1 VFLGRGP
8 LFGIALEGALKL
20 MEMSQ
25 IMTQAFHPLEYR
37 HGPISLVDGK
47 TAAVMLYSSDQR
59 KAETKLVRELKEK
72 GAVVIGLGGP
82 RRCGT
87 RGGCRSFARGSRRPS
102 GAAGPRRARRSGS
115 ADRHGISPPPDEG
128 RDSWHDAIEE
138 NRQTALRKLFG
149 ARNLP
154 VPRGITSVCSAHPLV
169 IEAALR
175 RAAAGD
181 RVVLIEATCNQVNQ
195 EGGYTGMKPSHF
207 RRFIEGIAANIGF
220 PVERIIFGGDHLGPN
235 PWRKLPAEDAMVC
248 AEAMVAAYVEAGFEK
263 IHLDTSMGCAGE
275 PLALADELTA
285 ARAARLA
292 KTAEDAALRSRQRP
306 PVYVIGT
313 EVPPPG
319 GATHQLE
326 EIEITQADAAL
337 KTLDVHRAAF
347 AKAGVAPAME
357 RVIGIVVQPGVE
369 FGNAN
374 VGLYKP
380 DRAQGLI
387 AALDQMP
394 GLLFEAHST
403 DYQPAE
409 ALSALVDGGF
419 AILKVGPGLTFA
431 LREALYGLDA
441 IAAVTDGQVGK
452 NGLAATMETLMAE
465 QPVKLGRPLQRWRG
479 RRALAKAFQLQRP
492 DPLLLAGC
500 KGNRRSRRHVRTAPR
515 RHSRNPHQSASKPS
529 LCRRRRKAGRPS
541 AARTVSGCD
550 RCGIGPLF
558 SSHRGPITE
567 RRLLAAAY
575 PNIRSFSRRKLW
587 RQ

>member
-1 VFLGRGP
+1 MT
-8 LFGIALEGALKL
+8 ALDGNRQVAL
-20 MEMSQ
+20 Q
-25 IMTQAFHPLEYR
+25 
-37 HGPISLVDGK
+37 
-47 TAAVMLYSSDQR
+47 
-59 KAETKLVRELKEK
+59 KLV
-72 GAVVIGLGGP
+72 
-82 RRCGT
+82 
-87 RGGCRSFARGSRRPS
+87 
-102 GAAGPRRARRSGS
+102 
-115 ADRHGISPPPDEG
+115 
-128 RDSWHDAIEE
+128 
-138 NRQTALRKLFG
+138 G
-149 ARNLP
+149 ARHLP
-154 VPRGITSVCSAHPLV
+154 LPRGITSVCSAHPLV

-175 RAAAGD
+175 RAAAED
-181 RVVLIEATCNQVNQ
+181 QVALIEATCNQVNQ

-374 VGLYKP
+374 VALYKP

-441 IAAVTDGQVGK
+441 IAAVIDGQVGK

-465 QPVKLGRPLQRWRG
+465 QPANWAGHYSGGADEERLQRHFSYSDRIRYYWPDARATAAVDDMFARLHG
-479 RRALAKAFQLQRP
+479 DIPETLISQHLSRVYAGVVAKRVAPRPRELCLAAIDAALAPYFEA
-492 DPLLLAGC
+492 
-500 KGNRRSRRHVRTAPR
+500 T
-515 RHSRNPHQSASKPS
+515 
-529 LCRRRRKAGRPS
+529 
-541 AARTVSGCD
+541 AAR
-550 RCGIGPLF
+550 
-558 SSHRGPITE
+558 
-567 RRLLAAAY
+567 
-575 PNIRSFSRRKLW
+575 
-587 RQ
+587 